1 MKADSRIKRA
11 AIPKPAS
18 GEEEIRQWP
27 MSFSRYV
34 AEKKAT
40 SLKIG
45 SAQKKRLRAA
55 RATR

>member
-1 MKADSRIKRA
+1 
-11 AIPKPAS
+11 
-18 GEEEIRQWP
+18 
-27 MSFSRYV
+27 MSFSRNA

-45 SAQKKRLRAA
+45 SALKKRLRAA